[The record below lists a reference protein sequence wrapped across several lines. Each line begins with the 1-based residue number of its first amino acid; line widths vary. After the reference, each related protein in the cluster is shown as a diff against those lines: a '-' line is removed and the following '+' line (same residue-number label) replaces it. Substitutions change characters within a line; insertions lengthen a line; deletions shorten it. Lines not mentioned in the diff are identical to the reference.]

1 MMADVADARPRGA
14 ARRRRGKR
22 VVLNPDVVK
31 ARRKASKKK
40 FNKDNSSIMISKVA
54 KEKLKEFQK

>member
-22 VVLNPDVVK
+22 VMLNPDVVK

-54 KEKLKEFQK
+54 KEKL